1 MFKVDREKCIAC
13 KQCIKDCP
21 VRVISLQ
28 EGKAYINNEA
38 VLNVVIVLQSV
49 L

>member
-28 EGKAYINNEA
+28 VGKASTGQTAI
-38 VLNVVIVLQSV
+38 Q
-49 L
+49 

>member
-21 VRVISLQ
+21 VRVKLAKI
-28 EGKAYINNEA
+28 YCPF
-38 VLNVVIVLQSV
+38 
-49 L
+49 